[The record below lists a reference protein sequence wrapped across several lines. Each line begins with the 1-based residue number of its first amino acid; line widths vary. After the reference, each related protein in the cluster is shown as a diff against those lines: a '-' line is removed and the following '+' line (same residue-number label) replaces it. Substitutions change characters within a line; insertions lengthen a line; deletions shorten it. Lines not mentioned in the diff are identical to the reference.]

1 MRIAKF
7 ISHSGYCSRR
17 EAEKLVL
24 NKKVRI
30 NSKICTNLS
39 IKINKDDEVQI
50 KNKKIFIKKNI
61 RLWKFYKP
69 VGYITTTKDPQN
81 RKTIFSL
88 LPKELPRLISIGRLD
103 INSEGLILFT
113 NNGDFARYLELPINN
128 FKRT

>member
-61 RLWKFYKP
+61 R
-69 VGYITTTKDPQN
+69 
-81 RKTIFSL
+81 
-88 LPKELPRLISIGRLD
+88 
-103 INSEGLILFT
+103 
-113 NNGDFARYLELPINN
+113 
-128 FKRT
+128 